1 MVPSRSCAM
10 GKLAETNQEGIF
22 LHDKTKSVATYQE
35 ESHPQQ
41 LEIDWKQVGIQ
52 A

>member
-1 MVPSRSCAM
+1 M
-10 GKLAETNQEGIF
+10 GKLAESNQGGIF
-22 LHDKTKSVATYQE
+22 LHDKMKSVATYQE

-41 LEIDWKQVGIQ
+41 SEIDQKQVGIQ